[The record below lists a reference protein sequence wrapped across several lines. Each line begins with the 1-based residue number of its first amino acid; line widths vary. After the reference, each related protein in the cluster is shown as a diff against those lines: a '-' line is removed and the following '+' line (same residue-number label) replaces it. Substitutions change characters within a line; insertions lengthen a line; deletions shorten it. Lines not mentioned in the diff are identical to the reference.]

1 MREDRYD
8 PYAAG
13 PHRVGMGEFEA
24 HDPERDRLFPC
35 DAWFAA
41 DVDGAQPLVV
51 FSHSS
56 SPIGRRQSTFLCA
69 HLASHGYVVAAMDHS
84 EIVAPELMGKDGETF
99 AERAARIQRWIDNR
113 VPDVRFLLDRILGA
127 APVAGLPPLDA
138 ARVGIVGH
146 SFGGWTALATP
157 ESDDRIR
164 VVGALAPAGSSR
176 PPPNIIPA
184 TLTFEWRRDV
194 PTLYLVAENDSA
206 LPMDGMRE
214 LFDRTRS
221 AKRMEILAGAD
232 HGHFFDEFEWRP
244 GQCSKEEAHRLVRG
258 LTLAHL
264 DATLRALPGAVKFW
278 QARVRN

>member
-1 MREDRYD
+1 MRLWSGPRERRSSRMAHWRSASCGGPDGRTLPRRLEPDGVREGRYD

-13 PHRVGMGEFEA
+13 PHRVDMRAFEA
-24 HDPERDRLFPC
+24 HDPTRDRLFPC

-41 DVDGAQPLVV
+41 DAAGARPLVV

-84 EIVAPELMGKDGETF
+84 EIVAPELMRKDGETC
-99 AERAARIQRWIDNR
+99 AERAARIQGWIDNR
-113 VPDVRFLLDRILGA
+113 VPDVRFLLDRILCA
-127 APVAGLPPLDA
+127 ASVGGLPPLDTD
-138 ARVGIVGH
+138 RVGIVGH

-164 VVGALAPAGSSR
+164 AVVALAPAGSSR

-194 PTLYLVAENDSA
+194 PTLYLVAESDSA
-206 LPMDGMRE
+206 LPMGGMPQ
-214 LFDRTRS
+214 LFDRS
-221 AKRMEILAGAD
+221 V
-232 HGHFFDEFEWRP
+232 
-244 GQCSKEEAHRLVRG
+244 S
-258 LTLAHL
+258 
-264 DATLRALPGAVKFW
+264 
-278 QARVRN
+278 